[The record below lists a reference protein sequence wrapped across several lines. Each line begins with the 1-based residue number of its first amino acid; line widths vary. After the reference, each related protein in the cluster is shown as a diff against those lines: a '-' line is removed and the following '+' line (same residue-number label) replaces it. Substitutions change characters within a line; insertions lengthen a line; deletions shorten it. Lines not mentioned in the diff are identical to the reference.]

1 MNITITAVD
10 TASTTNQ
17 YLEEFAVATESG
29 CYEIFARLSQAKRF
43 KDALQ
48 HLNS

>member
-17 YLEEFAVATESG
+17 YMEEFAEATESW
-29 CYEIFARLSQAKRF
+29 CYEIFARLSQAK
-43 KDALQ
+43 
-48 HLNS
+48 H